1 MFALAALAA
10 TGAFAQS
17 SISITG
23 LVDLGINQTNFKG
36 NTVLT
41 TGAANGSA
49 TSNFTIAGTEDMGA
63 GTTAEFRW
71 EMDPDLANTSSR
83 TGGTPATGTTS
94 NVTSFLGNGASWV
107 GATNATLGS
116 IKFGTPNIQTL
127 SANGEG
133 NGGFA
138 TAIGSGYRVSSFDAV
153 RFQNSMRYDTPVMA
167 GFAVSLV
174 YSAQNDKQRNVA
186 STGLTGNFQNQT
198 SGRDGAQEIGLT
210 YAGGPLSVRYAN
222 LVIKQY
228 ASLVTSSTVATTG
241 VYDGATLLTPANLGA
256 QFKLDTLSAKY
267 SNALPGLNLSYFYQ
281 KATSDTLSAATAT
294 GTLGTQKFDRTTNGI
309 AASYAIT
316 PVLTAMVNYQEVK
329 NGSAAASTTGS
340 KANLNAKVTGLGL
353 DYALSKRTTVYARYE
368 NDADSA
374 ASFRSIA
381 GTGYTAATGNVTYTA
396 AAVGLRHTF

>member
-17 SISITG
+17 SVSITG

-49 TSNFTIAGTEDMGA
+49 TSNFTITGVEDMGA

-127 SANGEG
+127 AANGEG

-153 RFQNSMRYDTPVMA
+153 RFQNSMRYDTPVFS
-167 GFAVSLV
+167 GFAASLV
-174 YSAQNDKQRNVA
+174 YSAKNDKQRN
-186 STGLTGNFQNQT
+186 TGNVGMTGNFQNQT
-198 SGRDGAQEIGLT
+198 SGRDEAQEIGLT
-210 YAGGPLSVRYAN
+210 YANGPLSVRYAN
-222 LVIKQY
+222 LAIKQY
-228 ASLVTSSTVATTG
+228 ASLVGMSGTPNG
-241 VYDGATLLTPANLGA
+241 IYDGANLLTPANLGA

-267 SNALPGLNLSYFYQ
+267 TGALPGLNLSYFYQ
-281 KATSDTLSAATAT
+281 KASSDTLSVVNSAGA
-294 GTLGTQKFDRTTNGI
+294 LGTQKFDRATNGI

-329 NGSAAASTTGS
+329 NGAAAVSSTGS

-374 ASFRSIA
+374 ASFRSLSNS
-381 GTGYTAATGNVTYTA
+381 GYTAVTGNTTYTA
-396 AAVGLRHTF
+396 AAVGVRHTF